1 MTSRLGGPGVSPAGT
16 ADPYAR
22 FPGRLAFGQ
31 EERAYRK
38 ELRAFLDGHPAPAF
52 DHLDYERSVRAVMA
66 WHGRMAE
73 AGFPVPDCPAEFG
86 GRDRTLGMGLVQAE
100 EMARAGATFSVNIV
114 GISMVTPLLVAMG
127 TPAQRARYLAP
138 IAAGTELWCQLF
150 SEPDAGSD
158 LFALRASGVPEDGH
172 LRICGQKI
180 WSSTADLA
188 DLGVILVRTDPDA
201 SRASGISCCIV
212 DMRSPGITVRPIRE
226 MTGGASYCEVFFDD
240 VMVGEENLVGAL
252 HSGARAALTVL
263 AAERTGLTLGNYAS
277 LISRLHPL
285 LASSGD
291 GDDDGRH
298 RTRLTRLFEG
308 LAILRL
314 GALRNASGPRD
325 DEALGLAALGK
336 LAMGRHAAELAF
348 LHAELLGPRAVAFP
362 TGDGEAR
369 HSAESV
375 NRALAYGI
383 GGGTPEMQRNAVA
396 ERLLGLPR

>member
-1 MTSRLGGPGVSPAGT
+1 MTGAR
-16 ADPYAR
+16 DPFAR
-22 FPGRLAFGQ
+22 FPGRLAFDQ
-31 EERAYRK
+31 EERSYRK
-38 ELRAFLDGHPAPAF
+38 ELRAFLDGHPAPPF
-52 DHLDYERSVRAVMA
+52 DHLDHEPSVRGVMA
-66 WHGRMAE
+66 WHGQMAA

-86 GRDRTLGMGLVQAE
+86 GRDRTVGMGLVQAE

-127 TPAQRARYLAP
+127 TPAQKERYLPP

-158 LFALRASGVPEDGH
+158 LFALRASAVPEDGH
-172 LRICGQKI
+172 LRISGQKI

-188 DLGVILVRTDPDA
+188 DQGVILVRTDPDVPR
-201 SRASGISCCIV
+201 SSGISCCIV

-240 VMVGEENLVGAL
+240 VRVGEENLVGTL
-252 HSGARAALTVL
+252 HHGARAALTVL

-277 LISRLHPL
+277 LISRLDPL

-291 GDDDGRH
+291 KDDDGRH
-298 RTRLTRLFEG
+298 RARLTRLFEG
-308 LAILRL
+308 LALLRL
-314 GALRNASGPRD
+314 GALRNASGPRGN
-325 DEALGLAALGK
+325 EALGLAALGK

-348 LHAELLGPRAVAFP
+348 LRADLLGPRAVAFP
-362 TGDGEAR
+362 AGDDEGL
-369 HSAESV
+369 HTAESV

-383 GGGTPEMQRNAVA
+383 GGGTHEMQRNAVA